1 MPARKP
7 EELDRLFA
15 AALNRGDVDALVSLY
30 ETDGCLVLEP
40 GKVAKGPKALRE
52 AMAGFV
58 AMKPT
63 MTIEVSKIAETDDV
77 AFTSARWSVDGTGPD
92 GKPTHMEGHSV
103 ELCRRQ
109 PNGEW
114 RFAIDSPFGLG

>member
-40 GKVAKGPKALRE
+40 GKVADLAVIDAASPEEWIYCFRANACRLTV
-52 AMAGFV
+52 AGGRAV
-58 AMKPT
+58 
-63 MTIEVSKIAETDDV
+63 
-77 AFTSARWSVDGTGPD
+77 
-92 GKPTHMEGHSV
+92 
-103 ELCRRQ
+103 
-109 PNGEW
+109 W
-114 RFAIDSPFGLG
+114 RSPEE